1 MFRLFYSKKSCAYA
15 PHILLY
21 EIGVEFEAKYLSFE
35 KNEQLSSEFLKI
47 NPKGRVPA
55 LATPDGVLTE
65 NPAIL
70 FFLAQSYPEKAL
82 APNNPFEL
90 AKAQAFNMFI
100 ASTVHVA
107 HAHKHRGYRWAV
119 DKDAQTA
126 MASKVAANMADCATM
141 IQQHFFKGPF
151 VLGNSFSMCDPY
163 LALVTRWLGSDGVD
177 LNDFPE
183 LKEHHE
189 RMKQRP
195 SVQKAAEIYD

>member
-21 EIGVEFEAKYLSFE
+21 EIGVEFEAKYLNFE

-126 MASKVAANMADCATM
+126 MASKVAANMADCATL

-195 SVQKAAEIYD
+195 SVQKASEIYD